1 MANNKL
7 YGYTPKKEEL
17 TVGWENG
24 PKKEGN
30 RSDRLNPYEFRKG
43 MDYELTAIG
52 CMRLAESTIEE
63 REKATESVLK
73 NLESHPAYYSGLI
86 QFEAGMN
93 HAGKIDGK
101 NFKTWLKD
109 HFEIN
114 KMQEIQNG
122 FDRKNVTSDVRA
134 KSLKTPKF
142 DDQMTEPKGYDKKD
156 YTVPF
161 ETKPSPLKE
170 EQLRKTIRNEA
181 LKILKEQGEEEFDA
195 DVDKADKAATK
206 AAKKSKSSNRFDL
219 EREAIKDL
227 LYRGKKGKESEYTE
241 EEPAPKSILDIKNQ
255 MLDLYK
261 NKFKGKEGGVDD
273 YNAELKKVNEKFK
286 KILEKHVKTFGEEG
300 KGNNVTL
307 NIVYGEKLPDTIKL
321 LGARLKALEKEEE
334 EDIVSA
340 NELRREVV
348 KTDMTRE
355 QHIKLLEIIKKH
367 GVSLRE
373 GAMGVKQYYN
383 IAKEAYLEGVAN
395 GLKI

>member
-7 YGYTPKKEEL
+7 YGYTPTTSKE
-17 TVGWENG
+17 
-24 PKKEGN
+24 KEGN
-30 RSDRLNPYEFRKG
+30 RLDQYNPYEFRKG
-43 MDYELTAIG
+43 MDYELTSMG

-73 NLESHPAYYSGLI
+73 NLENHPAYYSGLI

-109 HFEIN
+109 HFEAN
-114 KMQEIQNG
+114 KMQEIQKG
-122 FDRKNVTSDVRA
+122 LDRKNVTSDVRA

-142 DDQMTEPKGYDKKD
+142 DDQMTEPKGYTKKD
-156 YTVPF
+156 YTTPF

-170 EQLRKTIRNEA
+170 EQLRKTIRKEA
-181 LKILKEQGEEEFDA
+181 LRILKEQGEEEFDA

-241 EEPAPKSILDIKNQ
+241 EEPAPKSILDTKNQ

-261 NKFKGKEGGVDD
+261 SKFKGKEGGVDD

-321 LGARLKALEKEEE
+321 LGARLKTLEKEEE

-340 NELRREVV
+340 NELRREVA

>member
-30 RSDRLNPYEFRKG
+30 RLDRLNPYEFRKG

>member
-7 YGYTPKKEEL
+7 YGYTPTTSKE
-17 TVGWENG
+17 
-24 PKKEGN
+24 KEGN
-30 RSDRLNPYEFRKG
+30 RLDQYNPYEFRKG
-43 MDYELTAIG
+43 MDYELTSMG

-109 HFEIN
+109 HFEVN

-142 DDQMTEPKGYDKKD
+142 DDQMTEPKGYNKKD
-156 YTVPF
+156 YTTPF

-181 LKILKEQGEEEFDA
+181 LKILKEQDEEEFDA

-241 EEPAPKSILDIKNQ
+241 EEPAPKSILDTKNQ

-261 NKFKGKEGGVDD
+261 SKFKGKEGGVDD

-321 LGARLKALEKEEE
+321 LGARLKTLEKEEE

-340 NELRREVV
+340 NELRREVA

>member
-7 YGYTPKKEEL
+7 YGYTPTTSKE
-17 TVGWENG
+17 
-24 PKKEGN
+24 KEGN
-30 RSDRLNPYEFRKG
+30 RLDQYNPYEFRKG
-43 MDYELTAIG
+43 MDYELTSMG

-109 HFEIN
+109 HFEVN

-142 DDQMTEPKGYDKKD
+142 DDQMTEPKGYNKKD
-156 YTVPF
+156 YTTPF

-181 LKILKEQGEEEFDA
+181 LKILKEQDEEEFDA

-241 EEPAPKSILDIKNQ
+241 EEPAPKSILDVKNQ

-334 EDIVSA
+334 EDIDSCS
-340 NELRREVV
+340 
-348 KTDMTRE
+348 T
-355 QHIKLLEIIKKH
+355 
-367 GVSLRE
+367 
-373 GAMGVKQYYN
+373 Y
-383 IAKEAYLEGVAN
+383 
-395 GLKI
+395 

>member
-7 YGYTPKKEEL
+7 YGYTPTTSKE
-17 TVGWENG
+17 
-24 PKKEGN
+24 KEGN
-30 RSDRLNPYEFRKG
+30 RLDQYNPYEFRKG
-43 MDYELTAIG
+43 MDYELTSMG

-109 HFEIN
+109 HFEVN

-142 DDQMTEPKGYDKKD
+142 DDQMTEPKGYNKKD
-156 YTVPF
+156 YTTPF

-181 LKILKEQGEEEFDA
+181 LKILKEQDEEEFDA

-340 NELRREVV
+340 NELRREVA

>member
-24 PKKEGN
+24 PKTSGN
-30 RSDRLNPYEFRKG
+30 RLDKVNPYEFRKG

-63 REKATESVLK
+63 RKKATESVLK

-340 NELRREVV
+340 NELRREVA

>member
-7 YGYTPKKEEL
+7 YGYTPTTSKE
-17 TVGWENG
+17 
-24 PKKEGN
+24 KEGN
-30 RSDRLNPYEFRKG
+30 RLDQYNPYEFRKG
-43 MDYELTAIG
+43 MDYELTSMG

-109 HFEIN
+109 HFEVN

-142 DDQMTEPKGYDKKD
+142 DDQMTEPKGYNKKD
-156 YTVPF
+156 YTTPF

-181 LKILKEQGEEEFDA
+181 LKILKEQDEEEFDA

-241 EEPAPKSILDIKNQ
+241 EEPAPKSILDVKNQ

-340 NELRREVV
+340 NELRREVA

>member
-7 YGYTPKKEEL
+7 YGYTPTTSKE
-17 TVGWENG
+17 
-24 PKKEGN
+24 KEGN
-30 RSDRLNPYEFRKG
+30 RLDQYNPYEFRKG
-43 MDYELTAIG
+43 MDYELTSMG

-109 HFEIN
+109 HFEVN

-142 DDQMTEPKGYDKKD
+142 DDQMTEPKGYNKKD
-156 YTVPF
+156 YTTPF

-181 LKILKEQGEEEFDA
+181 LKILKEQDEEEFDA

-321 LGARLKALEKEEE
+321 LGARLKTLEKEEE

-340 NELRREVV
+340 NELRREVA

>member
-24 PKKEGN
+24 PKTSGN
-30 RSDRLNPYEFRKG
+30 RLDKVNPYEFRKG

-156 YTVPF
+156 YIVPF

-340 NELRREVV
+340 NELRREVA

>member
-24 PKKEGN
+24 PKTSGN
-30 RSDRLNPYEFRKG
+30 RLDKVNPYEFRKG

-63 REKATESVLK
+63 RKKATESVLK

-340 NELRREVV
+340 NELRREVA

-373 GAMGVKQYYN
+373 GAMGVKAYYE

-395 GLKI
+395 GMKL

>member
-24 PKKEGN
+24 PKTSGN
-30 RSDRLNPYEFRKG
+30 RLDKVNPYEFRKG

-273 YNAELKKVNEKFK
+273 YHAALQKVNEKFK

>member
-24 PKKEGN
+24 PKTSGN
-30 RSDRLNPYEFRKG
+30 RLDKVNPYEFRKG

-340 NELRREVV
+340 NELRREVA